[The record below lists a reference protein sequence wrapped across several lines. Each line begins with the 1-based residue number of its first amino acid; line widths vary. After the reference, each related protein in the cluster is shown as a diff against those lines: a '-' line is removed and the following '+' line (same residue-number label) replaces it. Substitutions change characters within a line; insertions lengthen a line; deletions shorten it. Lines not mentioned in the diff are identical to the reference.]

1 MPSRPSR
8 RAPTLVGVLCA
19 LVLAGSADAARAGE
33 FQVAACQADSL
44 TFTTQAFADFATRGM
59 KIKRACNPEGPGLR
73 GLITANV
80 VQRGRVRR
88 GARAIVSITAP
99 DGTRFTRFRW
109 AGTIRRR
116 DCRYALQL
124 YATGPGIAPVPIKN
138 VRANRRCPRRAS
150 HAQAAGYRSRTY
162 DVTGATRIVQR
173 VICVG
178 GDGRQ
183 SCSARGS
190 NLIRTYKATVG
201 VVDGLAPSV
210 AILQDTPL
218 ARGEWVSGSQPLN
231 YTATDNVG
239 VRLARAYIGT
249 RQRGTHDRPCVLAAH
264 DGTFADRVPC
274 PNGPGQI
281 ALDTSEFAEGTQ
293 ALVVQAQDAAGNVA
307 NSATLTARIDN
318 TPPER
323 ADVGLDGG
331 EGWRNQNAFAAGW
344 TNPPAGD
351 SAPIT
356 AAIYRLCPAGSQ
368 KCVTGEHTGLDISR
382 FGLTVPA
389 PGEWTLSVWRRDAA
403 GNEASHDPSAPVT
416 LRYDPEPPQLAF
428 EPSPT
433 SDPTL
438 VGVRVTDRVSGLAHG
453 AIELSRAG
461 SGTWQALG
469 TQTQGDRLLARID
482 DAALPAGTYELR
494 ARAADQA
501 GNEGS
506 TSHRVDGQPMVVTL
520 PLRITSTMRAGVEHR
535 KTVKRKVRRHGKVR
549 RVRRRITVLRPAGR
563 IELGKQVKIA
573 GQLTN
578 RDGQG
583 IAGAVVQV
591 YSSTETSPEQLV
603 GTIQT
608 DSEGRY
614 RYTATGT
621 STRTLRL
628 AYAGSPLVLPAQRV
642 VRLLVPAASS
652 LRVNRKRVLNGQSV
666 RFTGRL
672 RAVPVPAAGKLVEL
686 QVRLSERWQTFR
698 TARSDQTGSWSIPYR
713 FKRTRGVQQ
722 YRFRVRLPKEAGYPF
737 EVGIS
742 KSLKVRVRG
751 LR

>member
-8 RAPTLVGVLCA
+8 RAPALVGVLSV
-19 LVLAGSADAARAGE
+19 VLLAVPADGAQAGE
-33 FQVAACQADSL
+33 LQVAACQADSL
-44 TFTTQAFADFATRGM
+44 TFSTQAFDDFATRGM

-80 VQRGRVRR
+80 VQRGRVHR

-124 YATGPGIAPVPIKN
+124 YATGPDIAAVPIKN
-138 VRANRRCPRRAS
+138 VRANKRCPRRS
-150 HAQAAGYRSRTY
+150 SRAQAAGYRSRTFN
-162 DVTGATRIVQR
+162 VTGATQIVQR

-178 GDGRQ
+178 GDRRN
-183 SCSARGS
+183 SCSGRGA
-190 NLIRTYKATVG
+190 NFIRTYKATVG
-201 VVDGLAPSV
+201 VADGLAPDV
-210 AILQDTPL
+210 AIVQDTPL
-218 ARGEWVSGSQPLN
+218 ALGDWVSGGQPLN

-239 VRLARAYIGT
+239 VRLARVFIGG
-249 RQRGTHDRPCVLAAH
+249 QQPGSHDRPCLLAAPQ
-264 DGTFADRVPC
+264 GLYADRVPC
-274 PNGPGQI
+274 PNGPGRI
-281 ALDTSEFAEGTQ
+281 DVRTAGLLEGTHP
-293 ALVVQAQDAAGNVA
+293 LVVQAQDSAGNVA

-323 ADVGLDGG
+323 VDVGTEGG
-331 EGWRNQNAFAAGW
+331 EGWRNQNAFVAGW
-344 TNPPAGD
+344 TNPAPGD

-356 AAIYRLCPAGSQ
+356 AAIYKLCPAGGQNCLS
-368 KCVTGEHTGLDISR
+368 GEHTGLNISR
-382 FGLTVPA
+382 FGLTVPE

-403 GNEASHDPSAPVT
+403 GNEASHDPSVPIT

-428 EPSPT
+428 EPSSA

-438 VGVRVTDRVSGLAHG
+438 VGVRVTDRVSGLAQG
-453 AIELSRAG
+453 AIELSRDG
-461 SGTWQALG
+461 SGTWQALA
-469 TQTQGDRLLARID
+469 TQTQGGRLIARID
-482 DAALPAGTYELR
+482 DAAVPAGTYTLR

-506 TSHRVDGQPMVVTL
+506 TSLRVDGQPMVVTL
-520 PLRITSTMRAGVEHR
+520 PLRIISMMRAGVEHR
-535 KTVKRKVRRHGKVR
+535 KTVRRKVRRHGKVR
-549 RVRRRITVLRPAGR
+549 HVSRRITVLRPAGR
-563 IELGKQVKIA
+563 VEFGKQAQIA
-573 GQLTN
+573 GQLAN

-583 IAGAVVQV
+583 IAGAVVHV

-603 GTIQT
+603 GTLQT
-608 DSEGRY
+608 DTHGRY

-628 AYAGSPLVLPAQRV
+628 VYAGSPLVLPAQRQV
-642 VRLLVPAASS
+642 KLLVPAASS
-652 LRVNRKRVLNGQSV
+652 LRVSRKRVLNGQSV

-672 RAVPVPAAGKLVEL
+672 RALPIPAAGKLVEL
-686 QVRLSERWQTFR
+686 QVRLSGRWQTFR
-698 TARSDQTGSWSIPYR
+698 TSRSDQAGNWTIPYR
-713 FKRTRGVQQ
+713 FKRSRGVQH

-737 EVGIS
+737 ELGAS
-742 KSLKVRVRG
+742 RLLRVRVRG
-751 LR
+751 LG